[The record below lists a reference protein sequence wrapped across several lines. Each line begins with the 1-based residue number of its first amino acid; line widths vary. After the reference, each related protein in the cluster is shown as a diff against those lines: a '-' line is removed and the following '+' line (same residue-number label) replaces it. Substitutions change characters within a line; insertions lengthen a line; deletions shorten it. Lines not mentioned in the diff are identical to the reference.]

1 MFISNKKGS
10 RRFYDVLINASETVV
25 QYKWEQESGELSK
38 YEVVHYN
45 SVITELEE
53 VTLKNFQFK
62 INNKLLDIKYSRTS
76 MVRTPLG
83 P

>member
-25 QYKWEQESGELSK
+25 QNKWEQESGELSK

-53 VTLKNFQFK
+53 VAL
-62 INNKLLDIKYSRTS
+62 
-76 MVRTPLG
+76 
-83 P
+83 